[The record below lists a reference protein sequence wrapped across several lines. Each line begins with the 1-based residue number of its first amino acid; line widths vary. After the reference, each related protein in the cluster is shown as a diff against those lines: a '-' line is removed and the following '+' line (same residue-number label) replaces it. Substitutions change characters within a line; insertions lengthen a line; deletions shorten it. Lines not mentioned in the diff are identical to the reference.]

1 VITIKLTQDI
11 EDQGLYAGDIM
22 QVDKFSAA
30 SMVKRGVAEQ
40 YDPAEDELP
49 AVLGDGQDAEYGGQP
64 AATIDDIRDPD
75 AQRDRRV
82 TTVVHV
88 AGADPGPPASPPPA
102 LVPDPAPEEGGESPR
117 KISKKAAPGAEP
129 DGGDAGGGDSS

>member
-11 EDQGLYAGDIM
+11 EDQGLYAGDVM

-30 SMVKRGVAEQ
+30 SMVKRGVAEE
-40 YDPAEDELP
+40 YDPAAEEQDD
-49 AVLGDGQDAEYGGQP
+49 GDDQVAEYGGQP